1 MAKIT
6 VYHFEVWD
14 PTNDQM
20 VRSKR
25 MGTPEAIKN
34 TAHGREVGPG
44 IDVDASDVGT
54 EIHGFT
60 VRNYQPPG
68 ASGKKPA

>member
-6 VYHFEVWD
+6 VYPFEVWD
-14 PTNDQM
+14 PISDQM

-25 MGTPEAIKN
+25 LGTLEAIKN
-34 TAHGREVGPG
+34 TAHGREAGPG
-44 IDVDASDVGT
+44 MDVDASDVGT

-60 VRNYQPPG
+60 VRNYVLPG
-68 ASGKKPA
+68 AGKKQT

>member
-1 MAKIT
+1 MTKIT
-6 VYHFEVWD
+6 VYPFEVWD
-14 PTNDQM
+14 PINDQM

-25 MGTPEAIKN
+25 LGTLDAIKN
-34 TAHGREVGPG
+34 TAHGRECGPG

-60 VRNYQPPG
+60 ARNYRPPEP
-68 ASGKKPA
+68 GKKPT

>member
-6 VYHFEVWD
+6 VYPFEVWD
-14 PTNDQM
+14 SVSDQL

-25 MGTPEAIKN
+25 LGTLEAIKN

-60 VRNYQPPG
+60 VQNYRSPG
-68 ASGKKPA
+68 SGNKV

>member
-1 MAKIT
+1 MTKIT
-6 VYHFEVWD
+6 VYPFEVWD
-14 PTNDQM
+14 PINDQM

-25 MGTPEAIKN
+25 LGTLDAIKN
-34 TAHGREVGPG
+34 TAHGRECGPG

-60 VRNYQPPG
+60 VRNFRPPG
-68 ASGKKPA
+68 SGKKPT

>member
-6 VYHFEVWD
+6 VYPFEVWD
-14 PTNDQM
+14 PINDQM

-25 MGTPEAIKN
+25 LGTLEAIKN

-44 IDVDASDVGT
+44 IDVDASEVGT

-60 VRNYQPPG
+60 VRNYRALG
-68 ASGKKPA
+68 SGKKPT

>member
-14 PTNDQM
+14 PVNDKI
-20 VRSKR
+20 VRSTR
-25 MGTPEAIKN
+25 LGTPDAIRN

-44 IDVDASDVGT
+44 IDVDTSEVGT

-60 VRNYQPPG
+60 LRNYQPPG
-68 ASGKKPA
+68 S

>member
-6 VYHFEVWD
+6 VYPFEVWD
-14 PTNDQM
+14 SNSDRL

-25 MGTPEAIKN
+25 LGTLEAIKN

-60 VRNYQPPG
+60 VQNYRPPG
-68 ASGKKPA
+68 SGNKA

>member
-6 VYHFEVWD
+6 VYPFEVWD
-14 PTNDQM
+14 PINDQM

-25 MGTPEAIKN
+25 FGTLEAIKN
-34 TAHGREVGPG
+34 TAHGREVGSG

-60 VRNYQPPG
+60 VRNYRQPG
-68 ASGKKPA
+68 SSGKKPT